1 MPFSK
6 YGADPSLMEAM
17 RDAFKRVCAALQLN
31 CGAEDPITEVVVLKI
46 VELAKAGETDPE
58 RLCACCWPAW
68 KRAPAPLTRQSEAYR
83 REGVDIDESTLADWV
98 GSTVVAV
105 DPVIQALRTYVGTRL
120 MACLECRVEGAC
132 GTARSVWVGG

>member
-58 RLCACCWPAW
+58 RLCAGVLAGLET
-68 KRAPAPLTRQSEAYR
+68 RAGASHSPERGLQARGCRHR
-83 REGVDIDESTLADWV
+83 RVD
-98 GSTVVAV
+98 
-105 DPVIQALRTYVGTRL
+105 
-120 MACLECRVEGAC
+120 AC
-132 GTARSVWVGG
+132 